1 MAWILGVR
9 GLLLHL
15 TKSTVGLGELRAAL
29 TALLIAVASTPS
41 HAYAPLNTDDAGT
54 VGKGTNQVE
63 IYYSQINEYA
73 PGLGAEVADSTGEAY
88 QGVGTARAFPFVY
101 MRGLTDNLDLSFS
114 STYYLSPTGSF
125 SPFANYIFGTKWRV
139 EGDGESGWNLAVKPQ
154 VILPAGSE
162 QQVYGIGNA
171 LVNYGITGIASR
183 YWDQAEL
190 HLNASYLRAPYNPNY
205 LMGFTTDPKRTN
217 LYFFSVAP
225 VWVVSPKFRLALDVG
240 FNTNPEEP
248 EQSLTTFVMLAMIYS
263 PTKDIDLG
271 ISYQRNA
278 PNFGTIFAGDAP
290 YTSRFQVGVT
300 YRFR

>member
-1 MAWILGVR
+1 M
-9 GLLLHL
+9 
-15 TKSTVGLGELRAAL
+15 
-29 TALLIAVASTPS
+29 
-41 HAYAPLNTDDAGT
+41 
-54 VGKGTNQVE
+54 
-63 IYYSQINEYA
+63 
-73 PGLGAEVADSTGEAY
+73 
-88 QGVGTARAFPFVY
+88 
-101 MRGLTDNLDLSFS
+101 
-114 STYYLSPTGSF
+114 
-125 SPFANYIFGTKWRV
+125 
-139 EGDGESGWNLAVKPQ
+139 KPQ

-171 LVNYGITGIASR
+171 LVNYGLTGIASR

-217 LYFFSVAP
+217 LYFFSAAP

-248 EQSLTTFVMLAMIYS
+248 EQSLTTFLMLAMIYS
-263 PTKDIDLG
+263 PTKDVDFG

-300 YRFR
+300 FRFE

>member
-1 MAWILGVR
+1 MRW
-9 GLLLHL
+9 LLLHL
-15 TKSTVGLGELRAAL
+15 TKSIVGLRDLRAAL
-29 TALLIAVASTPS
+29 AALLVAVVSTPS

-63 IYYSQINEYA
+63 IYFSQISEHT
-73 PGLGAEVADSTGEAY
+73 PGAGAEVADSTGEEY

-101 MRGLTDNLDLSFS
+101 MRGLTDNLDASFS
-114 STYYLSPTGSF
+114 STYYLTPTGSF
-125 SPFANYIFGTKWRV
+125 SPFANYIFGLKWRFA
-139 EGDGESGWNLAVKPQ
+139 GDGESGWNFTVKPQ

-171 LVNYGITGIASR
+171 LVNYGMTGIASR

-205 LMGFTTDPKRTN
+205 LMGFTANPKRTN
-217 LYFFSVAP
+217 LYFFSAAP

-248 EQSLTTFVMLAMIYS
+248 EQSLTTFLMLAMIYS
-263 PTKDIDLG
+263 ATKNLDLG

-278 PNFGTIFAGDAP
+278 QNFGTIFAADAP
-290 YTSRFQVGVT
+290 YTSRFEVGLT
-300 YRFR
+300 YRFE

>member
-1 MAWILGVR
+1 MRW
-9 GLLLHL
+9 LLLHL
-15 TKSTVGLGELRAAL
+15 TKSIVGLGDLRAAL
-29 TALLIAVASTPS
+29 AALLVAVTSTSS
-41 HAYAPLNTDDAGT
+41 HAYAPLNTDDALT

-63 IYYSQINEYA
+63 IYFSQINEHTQGGA
-73 PGLGAEVADSTGEAY
+73 AEVADSTGEEY
-88 QGVGTARAFPFVY
+88 QGLGTARAFPFVY

-114 STYYLSPTGSF
+114 STYYLTPTGNF
-125 SPFANYIFGTKWRV
+125 SPFANYIFGIKWRV
-139 EGDGESGWNLAVKPQ
+139 AGDGESGWNFTVKPQ

-171 LVNYGITGIASR
+171 LVNYGLTRIASR

-217 LYFFSVAP
+217 LYFFSAAP

-248 EQSLTTFVMLAMIYS
+248 EQSLTTFLMLAMIYS
-263 PTKDIDLG
+263 PTKDVDFG

-300 YRFR
+300 FRFE